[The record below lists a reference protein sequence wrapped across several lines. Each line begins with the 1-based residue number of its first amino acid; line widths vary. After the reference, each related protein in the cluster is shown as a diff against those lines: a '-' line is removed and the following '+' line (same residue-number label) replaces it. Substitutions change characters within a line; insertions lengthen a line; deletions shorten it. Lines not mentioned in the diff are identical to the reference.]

1 VRSALG
7 PSRHFAM
14 LYTVFVFLQ
23 LFNQINA
30 RLLSNELNI
39 FKGFF
44 SNWISVSVFVVE
56 VIFQIII
63 TEFTGYVFSVNLKG
77 LTWQQWLIS
86 MGFCL
91 GSWVV
96 RALLTFVD
104 FEKLPQI
111 GNKEE
116 PNIRY
121 ALLRGSSRLAAELPG
136 MKGSSMG

>member
-1 VRSALG
+1 MCIRDS
-7 PSRHFAM
+7 
-14 LYTVFVFLQ
+14 LYTIFVFLQ

-30 RLLSNELNI
+30 RRLSNELNI

-44 SNWISVSVFVVE
+44 SNWISVGVFAAEVVLQ
-56 VIFQIII
+56 VII
-63 TEFTGYVFSVNLKG
+63 TEFTGYVFSVCLKG

-86 MGFCL
+86 MAFCL

-104 FEKLPQI
+104 FEKLPEI

-116 PNIRY
+116 SIARHR
-121 ALLRGSSRLAAELPG
+121 LMRGSSRVAAEIG
-136 MKGSSMG
+136 MRGSLVN